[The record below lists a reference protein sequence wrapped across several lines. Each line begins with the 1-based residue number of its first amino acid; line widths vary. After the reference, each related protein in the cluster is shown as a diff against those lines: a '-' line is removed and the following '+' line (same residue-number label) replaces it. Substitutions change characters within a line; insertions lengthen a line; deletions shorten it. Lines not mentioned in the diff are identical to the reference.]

1 MIQDFQ
7 KINKVCRDSGIHDI
21 TNKCNPNFTRSFSN
35 SEQVM
40 FTSVDRKPEV
50 KDIKE
55 YQNNKPNKLKPYASI
70 SDEPH
75 EILNKRQEK
84 SNFMNRWNASV
95 VDSIDFQGDK
105 KNCDIRDC
113 KDALNCALYAVDV
126 HNHCLK
132 TEVDVKA
139 NSNYMKTQS
148 DINEKMR
155 GILIDWLIEV
165 HLKFKLLPETLY
177 LTISTIDRYLSV
189 ADVHRSKLQLVGVT
203 SMLIACKYEEIYPPE
218 VRDFVYITDKAYSA
232 EEVLDMEVSILNA
245 LEFNF
250 TVPSILKFIDR
261 YIKVLELDAKTYM
274 TAKYLSELS
283 LLDVKY
289 LKSMP
294 SRLAAA
300 AVYLSV
306 KINKN
311 ADANWNQDLCE
322 LSRLQEK
329 DIRETAK
336 ILCSIL
342 KSYGSDKTS
351 LQAVRKKYLLEKY
364 MKVARVEIQ
373 N

>member
-1 MIQDFQ
+1 
-7 KINKVCRDSGIHDI
+7 
-21 TNKCNPNFTRSFSN
+21 
-35 SEQVM
+35 
-40 FTSVDRKPEV
+40 
-50 KDIKE
+50 
-55 YQNNKPNKLKPYASI
+55 
-70 SDEPH
+70 
-75 EILNKRQEK
+75 
-84 SNFMNRWNASV
+84 
-95 VDSIDFQGDK
+95 
-105 KNCDIRDC
+105 
-113 KDALNCALYAVDV
+113 
-126 HNHCLK
+126 
-132 TEVDVKA
+132 
-139 NSNYMKTQS
+139 MKTQS

-218 VRDFVYITDKAYSA
+218 VRDFVYITDKAYTA
-232 EEVLDMEVSILNA
+232 EEVLEMEVSILNA

-289 LKSMP
+289 LKSLP

-351 LQAVRKKYLLEKY
+351 LQAVRKK
-364 MKVARVEIQ
+364 
-373 N
+373 